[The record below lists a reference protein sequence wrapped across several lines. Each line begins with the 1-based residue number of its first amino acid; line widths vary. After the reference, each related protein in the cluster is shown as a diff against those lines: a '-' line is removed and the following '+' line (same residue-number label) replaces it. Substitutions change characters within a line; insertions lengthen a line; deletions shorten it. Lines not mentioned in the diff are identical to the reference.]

1 MVMFNEK
8 KEEWS
13 VKQGKNIPVWQSDKY
28 LESRAK
34 AVEIIESGK
43 YGLRSSDFWILMNET
58 RNGKMGYTGLII
70 SHNGC
75 LKINDHLADPFRA
88 ECVLWDKDGYN
99 SSLVFSYC
107 SPEQGIF
114 EVGEV
119 NAKNCKIDY
128 PYAMAYKRMFD
139 RVVLKLSKL
148 AFAGIYSE
156 VEADEFHERLDG
168 DEEETTRQSNND
180 DLPFTMDEQPKD
192 LNFRCALC
200 GEVLKPY
207 KDANGVEVSLRK
219 HAAGCEKKFG
229 QVLCLDCIKKRY
241 PDGVKE

>member
-88 ECVLWDKDGYN
+88 ECVSWDKDGYN

-168 DEEETTRQSNND
+168 DEEETTRQSDD
-180 DLPFTMDEQPKD
+180 DLPFTMDEKKQPEKFECGLCHKVITPWIGKD
-192 LNFRCALC
+192 GKTKMSVREIAQNSTK
-200 GEVLKPY
+200 EY
-207 KDANGVEVSLRK
+207 
-219 HAAGCEKKFG
+219 G
-229 QVLCLDCIKKRY
+229 QPLCLDCIRKHY
-241 PDGVKE
+241 PDGMKA